1 MGLIILIYT
10 LGYIIQFM
18 NSIFY
23 QNHSMNILGFF
34 VEIRILWSLYTS
46 TTLGFTMVLMY
57 NENSQSLITNKIC
70 IDQP

>member
-1 MGLIILIYT
+1 
-10 LGYIIQFM
+10 
-18 NSIFY
+18 
-23 QNHSMNILGFF
+23 MNILGFF
-34 VEIRILWSLYTS
+34 VETRILWSLYTP